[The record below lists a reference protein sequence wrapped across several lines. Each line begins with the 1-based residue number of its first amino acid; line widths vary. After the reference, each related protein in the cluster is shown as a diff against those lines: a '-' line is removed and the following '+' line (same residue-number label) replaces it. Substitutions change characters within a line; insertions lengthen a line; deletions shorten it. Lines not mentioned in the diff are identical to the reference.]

1 MSLRHLKT
9 GDLVLVRLDVQTDKR
24 VSEALVVE
32 LLPAGWEPENQN
44 LSTSFKLNELKVDGK
59 RIEKW
64 KEHLRLAHEEF
75 RDDRYVAAID
85 VDPSRPA
92 TLFYLARVVTP
103 GVFQV
108 PNSYIEDMYRPY
120 IRAIGDTV
128 APITIKQP

>member
-1 MSLRHLKT
+1 M
-9 GDLVLVRLDVQTDKR
+9 
-24 VSEALVVE
+24 
-32 LLPAGWEPENQN
+32 
-44 LSTSFKLNELKVDGK
+44 

-85 VDPSRPA
+85 VAPSRPA

-108 PNSYIEDMYRPY
+108 PNAYVEDMYRPY
-120 IRAIGDTV
+120 IRALGDTV